1 MRSARGEAKVYYGF
15 SLNCIGMRNF
25 TVTRVWGIPIRINIS
40 LVVFLPILVW
50 LIAASDQITLY
61 AASIETMTG
70 TPLDPAILNEGVV
83 PWVIGV
89 LAAVGLF
96 VSVTLHELGHSWV
109 ARRYDIHIESITLWI
124 LGGIASFKELPR
136 EWEKEFWIAV
146 AGPITSL
153 LVAVVCLAAAIAV
166 PASLPVVVFV
176 AGWLALVNIVLVFF
190 NLLPAFPMDGGRV
203 LRALLARKRSYASAT
218 QTAARVGVVFAVLF
232 AVVGVLA
239 FNPILILVAFFVYG
253 AAKTESHVTLI
264 DELLEGVHVSDVLTV
279 SKELEAD
286 TPLSE
291 LGTRMLTDRRTVY
304 PVTDHGEI
312 VGVVSLDDM
321 KGVSETQLDTTL
333 VRDVMETDLPTVS
346 RTDDAFDTLVHMGES
361 KAGSAFVRD
370 DSGVVGVL
378 SQADFTAIIDI
389 RKELRLAQ

>member
-1 MRSARGEAKVYYGF
+1 MGEAKLYYGF
-15 SLNCIGMRNF
+15 SLNWIGMRNF

-70 TPLDPAILNEGVV
+70 TQLDPAILNEGVV

-146 AGPITSL
+146 AGPLTSL
-153 LVAVVCLAAAIAV
+153 LVALVCLAAAIAV
-166 PASLPVVVFV
+166 PGSLPVVVFV
-176 AGWLALVNIVLVFF
+176 LGWLALVNIILVVF

-203 LRALLARKRSYASAT
+203 LRALLARNQSYAQAT

-264 DELLEGVHVSDVLTV
+264 DELLEGVHVSDVLTE
-279 SKELEAD
+279 SKKLEAD

-346 RTDDAFDTLVHMGES
+346 RSDDAFDTLVLMGES

-370 DSGVVGVL
+370 DSGVIGVL
-378 SQADFTAIIDI
+378 SRADFTAIIDI